1 MKATLLLI
9 LISVTHFISAQNR
22 TKQFDS
28 ILNSLYTNKKI
39 NGNFL
44 VAEKGKVIYSKSFGY
59 ADVSTKELIKENS
72 VFELASCSKQF
83 TAMAIMVLKEKG
95 KLKLDDDLA
104 KYIPE
109 LDFYKSVTIRNLLNH
124 TGGLPDYMELM
135 DTTFDKTKMAGQWL
149 RFPWE
154 HKGEVELEENI
165 LRVIEY
171 FDDPTREGLKD
182 TPKRYVKFLKE
193 FFAVPNFEFTAFD
206 SEGMDEMILQT
217 NIPFY
222 SLCEHHIAP
231 FFGVAHVAYI
241 PNGKIVGLSKLA
253 RTVDF
258 YSRRLQNQER
268 ITQQIADRI
277 QKELS
282 PVGVAVVLKAQHLCM
297 AMRGVKKHDT
307 WTTTSKMNGV
317 FRTDLNCRQEF
328 LNLIK

>member
-1 MKATLLLI
+1 MFTAPKMEVERSAAQGVERFISWQEIQAAVSGWDKNLKYYGVPRSGQYIAALVNPVDTPEEADVICDDLIDSRATLLKWQAA
-9 LISVTHFISAQNR
+9 FPD
-22 TKQFDS
+22 KP
-28 ILNSLYTNKKI
+28 
-39 NGNFL
+39 FL
-44 VAEKGKVIYSKSFGY
+44 A
-59 ADVSTKELIKENS
+59 A
-72 VFELASCSKQF
+72 
-83 TAMAIMVLKEKG
+83 
-95 KLKLDDDLA
+95 
-104 KYIPE
+104 
-109 LDFYKSVTIRNLLNH
+109 
-124 TGGLPDYMELM
+124 
-135 DTTFDKTKMAGQWL
+135 FDKTKMAGQWL